1 MKLASSG
8 PCTLSFDTTRKNVGY
23 LPVVSAAA
31 VADPEMN
38 ASPARAIRGPTAS
51 TSWLPAGPTTATIFV
66 FEVNC
71 WVTVV
76 AIDGVSCVSPW
87 TIEIWVWLAALSI
100 DTASSAKWSCSCPSD
115 ATGPVSGPSMPVEA
129 THAVVAALLVLV
141 LALLLLL
148 LLELLQPATTSA
160 PTAATA
166 MITLFLIG
174 YAPPNIRDLFHCL
187 GDPVSPGRSATHRE
201 AQLAGGRII
210 AVRYAQ
216 RADGTAPPEPGSG
229 KPAARLASSVISV
242 PVRARATV
250 QSLARPARSWN

>member
-174 YAPPNIRDLFHCL
+174 YAPPNIRDIFTAS
-187 GDPVSPGRSATHRE
+187 GIRSRRAGPRPT
-201 AQLAGGRII
+201 AKLSLLAGESSLFATPSGL
-210 AVRYAQ
+210 
-216 RADGTAPPEPGSG
+216 TAPHRRNRGPGNQRQDSPRALSRCRSG
-229 KPAARLASSVISV
+229 PA
-242 PVRARATV
+242 
-250 QSLARPARSWN
+250 